1 MLKLAQIPHYQR
13 KMEPFKVAAPLAKLT
28 NPYPDAKSVLDVAN
42 KGGEQARIALARLW
56 LSEGIPFA
64 FKECP
69 GIYESVRT
77 WLSGWLGITA
87 KEISLTGSARLGE
100 SLSPKQAGKPFNEKS
115 DLDIFVVSNV
125 LFEKLRQDFR
135 SWSFDFESGKMLP
148 TNNREADFWRDN
160 NSRGPKLIQR
170 GFLDS
175 KMIPNL
181 PPYATAKNIN
191 QATWLLIEKL
201 RITTG
206 APKAASASV
215 RCYESWEAY
224 VRQTALSLVSQ

>member
-1 MLKLAQIPHYQR
+1 
-13 KMEPFKVAAPLAKLT
+13 MEPFKVAAPLAKLT
-28 NPYPDAKSVLDVAN
+28 NPYPAAKSVLEVAS

-69 GIYESVRT
+69 GLYESVRT
-77 WLSGWLGITA
+77 WLSGWLGVTA

-100 SLSPKQAGKPFNEKS
+100 SLSPEQVGKPFDEKS

-125 LFEKLRQDFR
+125 LFEKLREDFR
-135 SWSFDFESGKMLP
+135 SWSFDFESGKVQP
-148 TNNREADFWRDN
+148 TNSREARFWRDN
-160 NSRGPKLIQR
+160 NARGPRVIQR

-175 KMIPNL
+175 RMIPNIS
-181 PPYATAKNIN
+181 PYATTMKIN
-191 QATWLLIEKL
+191 HAAWLLIEKL
-201 RITTG
+201 RVTAG
-206 APKAASASV
+206 APKAASASL

-224 VRQTALSLVSQ
+224 VRQTILSLVSQ